1 MIVGLIDFSNE
12 DLSKLGHEGREL
24 LIDAVASGDK
34 ETVNKLYRGL
44 HPQTHQEF
52 IQTCSTEELAEW
64 IKTVTRHCYAC
75 GYDMARNGLQTKT
88 KCPFGR
94 CVADD
99 AESWPKE
106 KKE

>member
-1 MIVGLIDFSNE
+1 MKCPYCHGKGSRHVVDQAL
-12 DLSKLGHEGREL
+12 KLC
-24 LIDAVASGDK
+24 
-34 ETVNKLYRGL
+34 LYCQGTGKIE
-44 HPQTHQEF
+44 PTHQEF
-52 IQTCSTEELAEW
+52 IQNCTTEELAEW
-64 IKTVTRHCYAC
+64 VKNVTRHCYAC